1 MISQLL
7 RAQAMRKG
15 ARFLPGGWVTA
26 FALSPTGRRAMRSG
40 WNYVQKRQQKR
51 SRRRSDAPR

>member
-1 MISQLL
+1 
-7 RAQAMRKG
+7 MRKG
-15 ARFLPGGWVTA
+15 AKFLPGGWVTA

-51 SRRRSDAPR
+51 SGRRPGAPR